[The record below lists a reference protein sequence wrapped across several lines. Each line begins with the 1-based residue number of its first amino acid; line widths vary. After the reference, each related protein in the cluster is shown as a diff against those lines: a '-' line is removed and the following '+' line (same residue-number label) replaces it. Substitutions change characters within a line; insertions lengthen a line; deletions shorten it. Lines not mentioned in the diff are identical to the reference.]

1 MTEQKKGAYKYFVDL
16 GDRLEN
22 VVSRTSYVDEL
33 TEQEHLRQRF
43 VFGPEGGGE
52 GQPGFLP
59 SSSLSDDG
67 EDLGF
72 GARTHSRGA
81 RKHYKAHEVAT
92 FKSLGEEPGIK
103 LLGFKGRE
111 ELAFEDNVRHATFL
125 VPDEAKFAGSRRTF
139 VALLRTMVEK
149 KKVGYVRAITRRNST
164 VVFCALV
171 PQEEDE
177 ETGDPAGFH
186 LIPLPFADDIR
197 GAPVE
202 EGKRAPEPLT
212 EAARAWIKKLTLKH
226 GGYPP
231 DSYPNPALAYH
242 NAQLEAV
249 AFQEE
254 FDQGSFEDLTEP
266 KYDGM
271 RKRAGGLIQE
281 WKKQLDDLEEDDVD
295 VPAPK
300 PKKRKAAEIA
310 EGGGGDDTEIRE
322 RFAAGTLAK
331 LTVAQLKEFLKA
343 KGELVSGKK
352 ADLVERA
359 EKWLEDH

>member
-22 VVSRTSYVDEL
+22 VVSRTSYVDEVPLSLSSPLLQRTNNSSLLTSQL

-125 VPDEAKFAGSRRTF
+125 VPDEAVRF
-139 VALLRTMVEK
+139 VLL
-149 KKVGYVRAITRRNST
+149 S
-164 VVFCALV
+164 VFCR
-171 PQEEDE
+171 
-177 ETGDPAGFH
+177 
-186 LIPLPFADDIR
+186 R
-197 GAPVE
+197 GAFRRCWLCLIAGADCVF
-202 EGKRAPEPLT
+202 PL
-212 EAARAWIKKLTLKH
+212 
-226 GGYPP
+226 
-231 DSYPNPALAYH
+231 
-242 NAQLEAV
+242 V
-249 AFQEE
+249 
-254 FDQGSFEDLTEP
+254 
-266 KYDGM
+266 
-271 RKRAGGLIQE
+271 
-281 WKKQLDDLEEDDVD
+281 
-295 VPAPK
+295 
-300 PKKRKAAEIA
+300 
-310 EGGGGDDTEIRE
+310 
-322 RFAAGTLAK
+322 
-331 LTVAQLKEFLKA
+331 LTVSF
-343 KGELVSGKK
+343 
-352 ADLVERA
+352 R
-359 EKWLEDH
+359 WC